1 MTEARS
7 GPSNVRKRKY
17 KSDGVSPT
25 WAKRTIEGAGIWAT
39 CVKGKEKGTV
49 GELYDLFESL
59 AADMWPVEG
68 ADSTVNDHS
77 NGSDADGDEDDV
89 EAQIAKEVAAIKR
102 PKVEKRFANCL
113 TNTQCVIFMSCK
125 PPIDP
130 VKLVMKHVESVQST
144 GVTRTKYTHRLTPV
158 SGSCVANIPELHSLC
173 RRTIEAFSAQEKS
186 EGSPVTRKYKVELRV
201 RNHNTLT
208 RMEIIQEVAK
218 CMPENYVVDLDNP
231 EVFVLVEVFKSI
243 CGMSIV
249 EDYYRFQKFN
259 VMELANAH
267 NEPER
272 FEKGAGRVQDKMQK
286 DVGTVEIAGD
296 IVSTAANLLYSK
308 KAA

>member
-1 MTEARS
+1 MAEAQS

-17 KSDGVSPT
+17 RSDGVSPT

-59 AADMWPVEG
+59 AADMWSVEG
-68 ADSTVNDHS
+68 SDSTVNDQS
-77 NGSDADGDEDDV
+77 NDSDADGDEEDI

-113 TNTQCVIFMSCK
+113 TNTPFIFMSCK

-130 VKLVMKHVESVQST
+130 VKLVMKHVENVQRT

-158 SGSCVANIPELHSLC
+158 SSSCVANIPELHSLC
-173 RRTIEAFSAQEKS
+173 RRTIDAFSAQEKIL
-186 EGSPVTRKYKVELRV
+186 SPLMFSRLLQYKVELRV

-218 CMPENYVVDLDNP
+218 CMPENYAVDLDNP
-231 EVFVLVEVFKSI
+231 EVFVLVEVFKSV

-249 EDYYRFQKFN
+249 KDYYRFQKFN
-259 VMELANAH
+259 IMELANAH

-272 FEKGAGRVQDKMQK
+272 FEKGAGRVQDKKQE
-286 DVGTVEIAGD
+286 DVGRTVG
-296 IVSTAANLLYSK
+296 
-308 KAA
+308 

>member
-1 MTEARS
+1 MAEAQS
-7 GPSNVRKRKY
+7 GPSNGRKRKY
-17 KSDGVSPT
+17 RSDGVSPT
-25 WAKRTIEGAGIWAT
+25 WVKRTIEGPGIWAT

-59 AADMWPVEG
+59 AADMWPIEG
-68 ADSTVNDHS
+68 HNSSANNRD
-77 NGSDADGDEDDV
+77 NGSDGEENEDDDL
-89 EAQIAKEVAAIKR
+89 ETQIAKEVAALKR

-125 PPIDP
+125 PPVDP
-130 VKLVMKHVESVQST
+130 VKLVMKHVQNVQET

-158 SGSCVANIPELHSLC
+158 SGTCVANLPELHSLC
-173 RRTIEAFSAQEKS
+173 RRTVTAYCAQEDT
-186 EGSPVTRKYKVELRV
+186 EGSPKARKYKIELRV

-218 CMPENYVVDLDNP
+218 CMPSNYTVDLDDP
-231 EVFVLVEVFKSI
+231 DVFVLVEVFKSTF
-243 CGMSIV
+243 GVSIV

-272 FEKGAGRVQDKMQK
+272 FEIGAGRVQDKK
-286 DVGTVEIAGD
+286 HGDDDGTV
-296 IVSTAANLLYSK
+296 
-308 KAA
+308 

>member
-1 MTEARS
+1 
-7 GPSNVRKRKY
+7 
-17 KSDGVSPT
+17 
-25 WAKRTIEGAGIWAT
+25 
-39 CVKGKEKGTV
+39 
-49 GELYDLFESL
+49 
-59 AADMWPVEG
+59 
-68 ADSTVNDHS
+68 
-77 NGSDADGDEDDV
+77 
-89 EAQIAKEVAAIKR
+89 
-102 PKVEKRFANCL
+102 
-113 TNTQCVIFMSCK
+113 MSCK

-130 VKLVMKHVESVQST
+130 VKLVMKHVESVQRT
-144 GVTRTKYTHRLTPV
+144 GVTRTKYTHRLTPI

-186 EGSPVTRKYKVELRV
+186 EGSPYKVELRV

-272 FEKGAGRVQDKMQK
+272 FEKGAGRVQDKVQEA
-286 DVGTVEIAGD
+286 VGTVEIAGD
-296 IVSTAANLLYSK
+296 IVSIATNLPHSK
-308 KAA
+308 EVA

>member
-1 MTEARS
+1 MAEAQS
-7 GPSNVRKRKY
+7 GPSNGRKRKY
-17 KSDGVSPT
+17 RSDGVSPT
-25 WAKRTIEGAGIWAT
+25 WVKRTIEGPGIWAT

-68 ADSTVNDHS
+68 YDSSANDRD
-77 NGSDADGDEDDV
+77 NGSDADENEDDL
-89 EAQIAKEVAAIKR
+89 ETQIAKEVAALKR

-125 PPIDP
+125 PPVDP
-130 VKLVMKHVESVQST
+130 VKLVMQHVDNVQKT

-158 SGSCVANIPELHSLC
+158 SGTCVANLPELHSLC
-173 RRTIEAFSAQEKS
+173 RRTVAAYSAQDNS
-186 EGSPVTRKYKVELRV
+186 EGSPRARKYKVELRV

-218 CMPENYVVDLDNP
+218 CMPSNYTVDLDNP
-231 EVFVLVEVFKSI
+231 DVFVLVEVFKSTF
-243 CGMSIV
+243 GMSIV

-272 FEKGAGRVQDKMQK
+272 FEKGAGRVQDKKQE
-286 DVGTVEIAGD
+286 DDSGTV
-296 IVSTAANLLYSK
+296 
-308 KAA
+308 

>member
-1 MTEARS
+1 MAEAQS
-7 GPSNVRKRKY
+7 GPSNGRKRKY
-17 KSDGVSPT
+17 RSDGVSPT
-25 WAKRTIEGAGIWAT
+25 WVKRTIEGPGIWAT

-59 AADMWPVEG
+59 AADMWPIEG
-68 ADSTVNDHS
+68 HNSSANDRDD
-77 NGSDADGDEDDV
+77 GEDADENGEDDL
-89 EAQIAKEVAAIKR
+89 EMQIAKEVAALKR

-125 PPIDP
+125 PPVDP
-130 VKLVMKHVESVQST
+130 VKLVMKHVENVQET

-158 SGSCVANIPELHSLC
+158 SGTCVANLPEIHSLC
-173 RRTIEAFSAQEKS
+173 RRTVTAYCAQENT
-186 EGSPVTRKYKVELRV
+186 EGSPKARKYKVELRV

-218 CMPENYVVDLDNP
+218 CMPSNYTVDLDNP
-231 EVFVLVEVFKSI
+231 DVFVLVEVFKSTF
-243 CGMSIV
+243 GVSIV

-272 FEKGAGRVQDKMQK
+272 FEKGAGRVQDKK
-286 DVGTVEIAGD
+286 RTDGDGTV
-296 IVSTAANLLYSK
+296 
-308 KAA
+308 

>member
-1 MTEARS
+1 MAESQS
-7 GPSNVRKRKY
+7 GPSNGRKRKY
-17 KSDGVSPT
+17 RSDGVSPT
-25 WAKRTIEGAGIWAT
+25 WVKRTIEGPGIWAT

-59 AADMWPVEG
+59 AADMWPLEG
-68 ADSTVNDHS
+68 HNSEDVDENE
-77 NGSDADGDEDDV
+77 EDDL
-89 EAQIAKEVAAIKR
+89 ETQIAKEVAALKR
-102 PKVEKRFANCL
+102 PKVEKRFVNCL

-125 PPIDP
+125 PPVDP
-130 VKLVMKHVESVQST
+130 VKLVMKHVENVQET

-158 SGSCVANIPELHSLC
+158 SGTCVANLPEIHSLC
-173 RRTIEAFSAQEKS
+173 RRTVTAYCAQENT
-186 EGSPVTRKYKVELRV
+186 EGSPKARKYKVELRV

-218 CMPENYVVDLDNP
+218 CMPSNYTVDLDDP
-231 EVFVLVEVFKSI
+231 DVFVLVEVFKSTF
-243 CGMSIV
+243 GVSIV

-272 FEKGAGRVQDKMQK
+272 FEKGVGRVQDKKQEG
-286 DVGTVEIAGD
+286 DDGTV
-296 IVSTAANLLYSK
+296 
-308 KAA
+308 